1 MFLRMARLQKVY
13 HCKVFHMPFSLS
25 LCPTLYVSVHLS
37 LLNLRCFLQRCIYII
52 FYDANIFSLSL
63 PKSIYKL
70 FLGTCVWLLWMAYSH
85 NANKL
90 CTKHLLYI
98 WRPRN
103 DVIVLNILDGFHYIN
118 SYQIKKQI
126 DDTKVE
132 ISGNDFKLLLVWIVK
147 YTWYCEECLQK
158 LFALKES

>member
-1 MFLRMARLQKVY
+1 MASVSASYYMFLRMARLQKVY

-25 LCPTLYVSVHLS
+25 LCPTLYVSVHLL

-90 CTKHLLYI
+90 CTKHLLYRKTEEWCYCSKYSSRI
-98 WRPRN
+98 S
-103 DVIVLNILDGFHYIN
+103 L
-118 SYQIKKQI
+118 YQFLSDKKQNDKI
-126 DDTKVE
+126 ADDTKVE
-132 ISGNDFKLLLVWIVK
+132 ISGNDFKLLLVWIV
-147 YTWYCEECLQK
+147 
-158 LFALKES
+158 